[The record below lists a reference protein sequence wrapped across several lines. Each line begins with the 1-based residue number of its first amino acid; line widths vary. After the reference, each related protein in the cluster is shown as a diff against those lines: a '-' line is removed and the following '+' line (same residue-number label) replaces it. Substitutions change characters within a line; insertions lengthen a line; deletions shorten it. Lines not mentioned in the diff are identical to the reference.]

1 MISKFFKLIS
11 IYSLTLCF
19 QTICIPNSL
28 AQVDF
33 DEKNIANYF
42 SGSVSL
48 NNNNNFQAVKYFNST
63 KNLKNTHENFNRN
76 YIISLVLDGKVSK
89 SISELK
95 STSEQKY
102 SNFFNL
108 NLILILEEIKRNNFD
123 KAKAKLINL
132 EKFEQDGKLEFVLY
146 RTIKRYTEL
155 FLNKKTSKNDIN
167 ELGNIGEI
175 TNAFEKCYLGE
186 MDTEKSFINLINS
199 DDGDFSRYLFFY
211 VNYLISNGKFEL
223 AKKHVLKVN
232 FLNSNLIT
240 AQTKQWILE
249 ENYKD
254 FSKIFSCKNHNHLIS
269 EFLYLIANLYSS
281 EGYYMESNF
290 YLKLSHYMNPRFN
303 FNLSLLL
310 DNYLEINKIKEAK
323 EIINKFKEKNESYY
337 WYGLK
342 QQANIISDKEGE
354 KKAFEFIKS
363 KFNKINNPNI
373 KLKYDLANFAKNSKL
388 YEISIKY
395 YSEILKELDNQSNLY
410 AKILYR
416 RGGSYE
422 RIGNYKKADDDLLN
436 SLNINSNDPYVMN
449 YLGYSWLER
458 NINIKEAFILLE
470 KANKKK
476 KDDPYITDSIGW
488 AYYLTGNFNKA
499 EKFLRKAVLLMPD
512 DPIVND
518 HYGDILWKLNRK
530 IEARYFWKSVLK
542 LEETEEEMRN
552 KIKQKLIIG
561 LEDA

>member
-19 QTICIPNSL
+19 QTICISNSL

-48 NNNNNFQAVKYFNST
+48 NNNNNFQAVKFFNFT
-63 KNLKNTHENFNRN
+63 KNLKNTHENFNLN
-76 YIISLVLDGKVSK
+76 YIISLVLEGKVSK
-89 SISELK
+89 SVSELK

-123 KAKAKLINL
+123 KAKVKLINL
-132 EKFEQDGKLEFVLY
+132 EKFEQNGKLEFVLY

-186 MDTEKSFINLINS
+186 IDTEKSFINVINS
-199 DDGDFSRYLFFY
+199 SDGDFSRYLFFY
-211 VNYLISNGKFEL
+211 VNYLISNEKFEL

-323 EIINKFKEKNESYY
+323 EIINKFKKKNESYY

-342 QQANIISDKEGE
+342 QQANIISEKEGE

-542 LEETEEEMRN
+542 LEETEAEMRN

>member
-19 QTICIPNSL
+19 QIVCITNSL

-48 NNNNNFQAVKYFNST
+48 NNNDNFQAVKYFNFT

-89 SISELK
+89 SVSELK
-95 STSEQKY
+95 ATSEQKY

-542 LEETEEEMRN
+542 LEETEAEMRN

>member
-19 QTICIPNSL
+19 HTLCISNSL

-48 NNNNNFQAVKYFNST
+48 NNNNNFQAVKFFNST

-89 SISELK
+89 SVSELK

-108 NLILILEEIKRNNFD
+108 NLILILDEIKRNNFD
-123 KAKAKLINL
+123 KAKVKLVNL
-132 EKFEQDGKLEFVLY
+132 KKFEQDGKLEYVLY

-199 DDGDFSRYLFFY
+199 EDGDFSRYLFFY
-211 VNYLISNGKFEL
+211 VNYLISNGKLEL
-223 AKKHVLKVN
+223 AKKHVQKVN

-254 FSKIFSCKNHNHLIS
+254 FSKIFSCKNHNHLIG
-269 EFLYLIANLYSS
+269 EFLYLISNLYSS

-290 YLKLSHYMNPRFN
+290 YLNLSHYMNPRFN

-422 RIGNYKKADDDLLN
+422 RIGNYKKADEDLLN

-458 NINIKEAFILLE
+458 NIKIKEAFILLE

-542 LEETEEEMRN
+542 LEETEEEMIN

>member
-1 MISKFFKLIS
+1 MISNFFKLIS

-19 QTICIPNSL
+19 QIICIPNSL

-48 NNNNNFQAVKYFNST
+48 NNNDNFQAVKYFNST

-89 SISELK
+89 SVSELK
-95 STSEQKY
+95 ATSEQKY

-310 DNYLEINKIKEAK
+310 DNYLEINKIKESE

-542 LEETEEEMRN
+542 LEETEAEMTN

>member
-19 QTICIPNSL
+19 QIVCIPNSL

-33 DEKNIANYF
+33 DEKNIASYF

-48 NNNNNFQAVKYFNST
+48 NNNDNFQAVKYFNST

-76 YIISLVLDGKVSK
+76 YIISLVLDGKVAK
-89 SISELK
+89 SVSELK
-95 STSEQKY
+95 ATSEQKY

-542 LEETEEEMRN
+542 LEETEAEMRN

>member
-19 QTICIPNSL
+19 QIICIPNSL

-48 NNNNNFQAVKYFNST
+48 NNNDNFQAVKYFNST

-76 YIISLVLDGKVSK
+76 YIISLVLDGKVAK
-89 SISELK
+89 SVSELK
-95 STSEQKY
+95 ATSEQKY

-211 VNYLISNGKFEL
+211 VNYLISNEKFEL